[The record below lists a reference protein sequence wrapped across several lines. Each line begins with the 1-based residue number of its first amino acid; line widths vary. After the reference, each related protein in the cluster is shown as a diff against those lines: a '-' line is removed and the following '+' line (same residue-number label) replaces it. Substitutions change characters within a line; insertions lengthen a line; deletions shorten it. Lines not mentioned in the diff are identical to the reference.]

1 MAKDLA
7 KCKQAA
13 IAYVGIGVAI
23 VILTTL
29 FIPEAHYR
37 SGFVPLLLGIV
48 VLLVLS
54 YLIYRGIR
62 WLIIILTFLATART
76 VWWIYSFFAFA
87 DEATR
92 WVYLSNALLN
102 IVIIF
107 MLARAVKGL
116 SSAVPPLPKTD

>member
-1 MAKDLA
+1 MVKYPV

-13 IAYVGIGVAI
+13 IAYVGIGGVI

-37 SGFVPLLLGIV
+37 SGFVPLLIGIF

-54 YLIYRGIR
+54 YFIFRGIR
-62 WLIIILTFLATART
+62 WLIFILTFLAAART

-87 DEATR
+87 DEETR
-92 WVYLSNALLN
+92 WVYMINAVLN
-102 IVIIF
+102 VFVIF
-107 MLARAVKGL
+107 MLARAVSGKEDRSDNFL
-116 SSAVPPLPKTD
+116 KAP